1 MENILKFY
9 YRNLIFY
16 VLCYVHFYITYC
28 IEVFMRE
35 RKMFNLKPTKSFKR
49 ICVSSLYSLPKN
61 PTWLPKTYLQ
71 PHNARLWFPLLF
83 LLKPY
88 IEFPWNQNFLEWIPA
103 HIKPQVKPQSGRR
116 SVLRNR
122 FHFWKY
128 IKVWTATLYAHILHG
143 ARIFNS
149 WTWIAG
155 TWLKSL
161 YLIWMPALSFGFK
174 IKRHERIA

>member
-1 MENILKFY
+1 MQTIFFLNFGPYSSKDKKNSVILPEICFVVLVIYEFMENILKFY

-128 IKVWTATLYAHILHG
+128 IKV
-143 ARIFNS
+143 
-149 WTWIAG
+149 
-155 TWLKSL
+155 
-161 YLIWMPALSFGFK
+161 
-174 IKRHERIA
+174 